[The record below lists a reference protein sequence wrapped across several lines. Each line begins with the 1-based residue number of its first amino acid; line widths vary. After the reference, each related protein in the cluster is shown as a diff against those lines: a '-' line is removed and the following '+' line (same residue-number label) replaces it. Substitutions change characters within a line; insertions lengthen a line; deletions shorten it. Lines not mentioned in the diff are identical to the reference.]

1 MKTLPIASAAVFLH
15 LGSGASY
22 FVFKIT
28 IFSRS
33 QNMMKFSQNFTSGEP
48 RNPDIQD
55 VMEMQTLPTAAAA
68 VFLHLGSG
76 ASYFIFKIT
85 IFQQTARLYERTD
98 VKVRSFAM
106 PLYVSAARVNPL
118 IAKMTFN
125 VTFNLQH
132 LHLMCLAKCTYL
144 WAECVDNVQ

>member
-1 MKTLPIASAAVFLH
+1 MKTLPIASAAVFFASWEWSQLLH
-15 LGSGASY
+15 FQNHDFQQIPEYDEIFIELYVRGTPKSGYSGCHGNANTTDSSSSSFFASWE
-22 FVFKIT
+22 
-28 IFSRS
+28 RS
-33 QNMMKFSQNFTSGEP
+33 QLLHFQNH
-48 RNPDIQD
+48 D
-55 VMEMQTLPTAAAA
+55 
-68 VFLHLGSG
+68 FLVDSALV
-76 ASYFIFKIT
+76 
-85 IFQQTARLYERTD
+85 RTD